1 MKKYDIAVKVGSYE
15 KNGEL
20 KNQWEN
26 VGAVIQGKDGSFFMT
41 LKKTFNPAGLVTD
54 HNKDSIVL
62 SMFEPR
68 DRQQGQSQP
77 AQSTQPVA
85 QLSQADVDNAIP
97 F

>member
-54 HNKDSIVL
+54 HNKDSVVL

-68 DRQQGQSQP
+68 DRQQGQSQS
-77 AQSTQPVA
+77 AQPVA

>member
-15 KNGEL
+15 KNGEI

-26 VGAVIQGKDGSFFMT
+26 VGAVIEGRDGGLFMT

-54 HNKDSIVL
+54 HNKDSITMSL
-62 SMFEPR
+62 FEPR
-68 DRQQGQSQP
+68 DRQQGGYQQPQQSNVTNINAP
-77 AQSTQPVA
+77 ADP
-85 QLSQADVDNAIP
+85 NAPP